1 MTTNQAF
8 TQRFTVRW
16 SDLDANGH
24 MRNTAYMEYAMQT
37 RFAFMAH
44 FGFTPS
50 DFRRAGIGPVVFREE
65 TVYFKEVHLL
75 QPIVVNQMIGSLS
88 EDGARFTM
96 VNQIFKDEHT
106 LAAQI
111 TTEGAWLNLNTR
123 KIEPPPAELLEVLRA
138 CARYEGP

>member
-1 MTTNQAF
+1 MTENKAF
-8 TQRFTVRW
+8 TQSFIVRW

-44 FGFTPS
+44 FGFTPA
-50 DFRRAGIGPVVFREE
+50 DFGRVGIGPVVFREE

-75 QPIVVNQMIGSLS
+75 QRIVVSQMIGMLS
-88 EDGARFTM
+88 EDGSRFTM
-96 VNQIFKDEHT
+96 VNQIFKDRQN
-106 LAAQI
+106 LAAVI

-138 CARYEGP
+138 CPRYEGP